1 MCEGKTSVEKQRK
14 GNAVDEIKK
23 LSGQILNQ
31 LN

>member
-1 MCEGKTSVEKQRK
+1 MGEGKTAVEKQRK